1 MLTPYNVIS
10 DAPALPLEFVPVV
23 ASPTAAQLPDDVRG
37 RILIDVIHDGAHI
50 PAEFQVDANG
60 HDIPFEQYREHYWLE
75 RDWGASLVAESV
87 CRHLGV
93 PGYHRVNIA
102 RVLMDFGRFPGLTQ
116 RDAQHLDR
124 YAINYPFSELLGFTQ
139 KRKVLSALYDPISVG
154 ADKVVRGTITKIAI
168 HTYDR
173 QNRSGTV
180 RPDVSICTQPDSY
193 NADSELPFGVFDP
206 MYPDVLAEYTADRV
220 LRDRI
225 SLTFEKS
232 GYRAAHNYPYTLPD
246 GSIEVRSQVWA
257 FFRFLRRRYED
268 VYPENAL
275 RSGHQLVWRMLCD
288 TNLRSTSSEA
298 LRSFLYMYRRPPGG
312 REAAFIAA
320 QLAYEHIQGFLN
332 ADHAALV
339 LGYRQS
345 PERLSSLGLEVRKDL
360 VYRFDATGTV
370 PLEPKPEA
378 ADAIGKVLA
387 RAVYT
392 YLDED
397 KGLIPGGVGSTS
409 RRLPRT
415 DEFPDDHGD

>member
-10 DAPALPLEFVPVV
+10 DEPVEPFEFVPVV
-23 ASPTAAQLPDDVRG
+23 ASEDAPTLPDDVRS

-50 PAEFQVDANG
+50 PAQFQINAEG
-60 HDIPFEQYREHYWLE
+60 HAIPFEQYSAHHWLE
-75 RDWGASLVAESV
+75 RDWGACMIAEAV

-116 RDAQHLDR
+116 RDAEHLDR

-139 KRKVLSALYDPISVG
+139 KRQVLTDLYDPISVG
-154 ADKVVRGTITKIAI
+154 VDKVVRGTITKIAI
-168 HTYDR
+168 HTYDKR
-173 QNRSGTV
+173 NASGTV

-206 MYPDVLAEYTADRV
+206 MYPDALAEYTADRV

-225 SLTFEKS
+225 SLTFEKA

-257 FFRFLRRRYED
+257 FFRFLRKQFESAH
-268 VYPENAL
+268 PETAL
-275 RSGHQLVWRMLCD
+275 RSGHELVWRMLCD

-298 LRSFLYMYRRPPGG
+298 LRSFLYMYRRPPAGM
-312 REAAFIAA
+312 ETAFTDA
-320 QLAYEHIQGFLN
+320 QRAYEQIHSFLRK
-332 ADHAALV
+332 DRAALV
-339 LGYRQS
+339 QGYRKS
-345 PERLSSLGLEVRKDL
+345 NERLSSLGLEVRKDL
-360 VYRFDATGTV
+360 VFKFDPSGTV

-378 ADAIGKVLA
+378 AEAIGQVLA
-387 RAVYT
+387 KAMYT
-392 YLDED
+392 YLDYD
-397 KGLIPGGVGSTS
+397 KGLTAP
-409 RRLPRT
+409 
-415 DEFPDDHGD
+415 